1 MATTTFTK
9 LISLVAY
16 DATLTERPDDFY
28 LRAKTMPDT
37 IDLHAVARETALRLD
52 GKNEDEVYTLLNAAE
67 SVKCD
72 ALSSGYIV
80 ATPTALMQP
89 CASGTVL
96 KADLSKAPDRTKVK
110 VYATLSMGPALRQ
123 SMEACQL
130 EIFTQPAVVGPLL
143 NGAVAATRTTADG
156 ATTRVP
162 LPGKNITLTGRNLKL
177 AGTDPAVGVTFT
189 SVETPSEKVFVPA
202 EDVTI
207 NEPKRLI
214 FVLPATVTDGLWR
227 VSIST
232 QYGSGSSR
240 VVKNLRTYELDEPIA
255 VGTAA
260 EEGGSGSGGGQ
271 GGGGGIIDPD
281 PLG

>member
-1 MATTTFTK
+1 MATTSFTK

-16 DATLTERPDDFY
+16 DATLTERTDDFY

-37 IDLHAVARETALRLD
+37 LDLHSLARETALRL
-52 GKNEDEVYTLLNAAE
+52 GGRNEDEIYAILNAAE

-80 ATPTALMQP
+80 STPTALMRP

-96 KADLSKAPDRTKVK
+96 KADLSKAPDRNKVK
-110 VYATLSMGPALRQ
+110 VYATLSMGSLLRQ
-123 SMEACQL
+123 SMEQCRL

-143 NGAVAATRTTADG
+143 NGAVAATRTAADG
-156 ATTRVP
+156 TTTRVP
-162 LPGKNITLTGRNLKL
+162 QAGRNITLTGRNLKL
-177 AGTDPAVGVTFT
+177 AGTDPAIGVTFT
-189 SVETPSEKVFVPA
+189 SVETPATRVFVPA

-214 FVLPATVTDGLWR
+214 FVLPAAVTDGLWR
-227 VSIST
+227 VSVAT
-232 QYGSGSSR
+232 QYGSKGHT
-240 VVKNLRTYELDEPIA
+240 VKDLRTYELDDPIA
-255 VGTAA
+255 VGTAD
-260 EEGGSGSGGGQ
+260 EEGGGSGSGE
-271 GGGGGIIDPD
+271 GGGGLDEN

>member
-37 IDLHAVARETALRLD
+37 IDLHAVARETALRLG

-189 SVETPSEKVFVPA
+189 SVETPSKKVFVPV

-232 QYGSGSSR
+232 QYGSGR
-240 VVKNLRTYELDEPIA
+240 TTVKNLRTYELDEPIA

-260 EEGGSGSGGGQ
+260 EEGGGSGSGGG
-271 GGGGGIIDPD
+271 GLDEN

>member
-37 IDLHAVARETALRLD
+37 IDLHAVARETALRLG

-189 SVETPSEKVFVPA
+189 SVETPSKKVFVPT

-232 QYGSGSSR
+232 QYGSGR
-240 VVKNLRTYELDEPIA
+240 TTVKNLRTYELDEPIA

-260 EEGGSGSGGGQ
+260 EEGGGSGSGGG
-271 GGGGGIIDPD
+271 GLDEN

>member
-37 IDLHAVARETALRLD
+37 IDLHAVARETALRLG

-123 SMEACQL
+123 SMEACQV

-189 SVETPSEKVFVPA
+189 SVETPSKKVFVPA

-232 QYGSGSSR
+232 QYGSGR
-240 VVKNLRTYELDEPIA
+240 TTVKNLRTYELDEPIA
-255 VGTAA
+255 VGTAT
-260 EEGGSGSGGGQ
+260 EEGGGSGSGGG
-271 GGGGGIIDPD
+271 GLDEN

>member
-110 VYATLSMGPALRQ
+110 VYATLSMSPALRQ

-189 SVETPSEKVFVPA
+189 SVETPSKKVFVPA

>member
-162 LPGKNITLTGRNLKL
+162 LPGKNITLTGRNLNWQ
-177 AGTDPAVGVTFT
+177 AP
-189 SVETPSEKVFVPA
+189 TPP
-202 EDVTI
+202 
-207 NEPKRLI
+207 
-214 FVLPATVTDGLWR
+214 
-227 VSIST
+227 
-232 QYGSGSSR
+232 
-240 VVKNLRTYELDEPIA
+240 
-255 VGTAA
+255 
-260 EEGGSGSGGGQ
+260 
-271 GGGGGIIDPD
+271 
-281 PLG
+281 

>member
-1 MATTTFTK
+1 MSTTTFTK
-9 LISLVAY
+9 LISLMAY

-37 IDLHAVARETALRLD
+37 IDLHAIARETALRLG

-80 ATPTALMQP
+80 STPTALIQP

-96 KADLSKAPDRTKVK
+96 KADLSKAPDRSKVK
-110 VYATLSMGPALRQ
+110 VYATLSQGSLLRQ
-123 SMEACQL
+123 SMEQCQL

-156 ATTRVP
+156 TTTRVP
-162 LPGKNITLTGRNLKL
+162 QAGKNITLTGRNLKL
-177 AGTDPAVGVTFT
+177 AGTDPAVGITFT
-189 SVETPSEKVFVPA
+189 SVETPSKKVFVPA

-214 FVLPATVTDGLWR
+214 FVLPTTVTDGLWR

-232 QYGSGSSR
+232 QYGSGSNR

-260 EEGGSGSGGGQ
+260 EEGGGDSGSGGQ
-271 GGGGGIIDPD
+271 GGGIVDEN

>member
-37 IDLHAVARETALRLD
+37 IDLHAVARETALRLG

-189 SVETPSEKVFVPA
+189 SVETPSKKVFVPQ

-227 VSIST
+227 VSIAT
-232 QYGSGSSR
+232 QYGSGR
-240 VVKNLRTYELDEPIA
+240 TTVKNLRTYELDEPIA

-260 EEGGSGSGGGQ
+260 EEGGGSGSGGG
-271 GGGGGIIDPD
+271 GLDEN

>member
-16 DATLTERPDDFY
+16 DATLTERTDDFY

-37 IDLHAVARETALRLD
+37 IDLHAVARETALRLG

-80 ATPTALMQP
+80 STPTALMQP

-189 SVETPSEKVFVPA
+189 SVETPSKKVFVPA

-232 QYGSGSSR
+232 QYGSGR
-240 VVKNLRTYELDEPIA
+240 TTVKNLRTYELDEPIA
-255 VGTAA
+255 VGTAT
-260 EEGGSGSGGGQ
+260 EEGGGSGSGGG
-271 GGGGGIIDPD
+271 GLDEN

>member
-37 IDLHAVARETALRLD
+37 IDLHAVARETALRLG

-80 ATPTALMQP
+80 STPTALMQP

-189 SVETPSEKVFVPA
+189 SVETPSKKVFVPA

-232 QYGSGSSR
+232 QYGSGR
-240 VVKNLRTYELDEPIA
+240 TTVKNLRTYELDEPIA

-260 EEGGSGSGGGQ
+260 EEGGGSGSGGG
-271 GGGGGIIDPD
+271 GLDEN